1 MHNLILNKIK
11 LNDNIDDH
19 FEDLQKRHHN
29 IFDDSEITKDKG
41 FDDIKFYIIIIKLNT
56 IYSFNNS
63 FNYILF
69 KQRLIIIILLN

>member
-29 IFDDSEITKDKG
+29 IFDG
-41 FDDIKFYIIIIKLNT
+41 CHKLISHTDNK
-56 IYSFNNS
+56 IQG
-63 FNYILF
+63 IEH
-69 KQRLIIIILLN
+69 R